1 MTNYTGIQGQNI
13 LIVSSDPANPVE
25 GQIWYNTTSNT
36 LKDYQSVVVN
46 AAWASGGNLNT
57 ARSQRGGAGTQTAA
71 LGAGGYSSGSSPYN
85 TTAVES
91 YNGSSWTAVASLNSD
106 VRGNCVAG
114 GTNTAVLSFLG
125 VQGNNTFTAQTESW
139 NGSSWTTVGSLN
151 LQRSSAGSAGTQTAA
166 LAFGGYFPPPNRN
179 NSESWNGTSWTATP
193 TLNTIISGNAGAGI
207 QTAALSFGGG
217 GGSPSTPTTQTEI
230 WNGTSWTVGPSLGTA
245 RYSLAGFGIQ
255 TAAVAAGGVTP
266 SATGATELY
275 NGTSWSSS
283 PASLTTARGN
293 LGGTGTQSLGLVY
306 GGLPFQTTTEEWTG
320 PSTALQTKT
329 ITTS

>member
-1 MTNYTGIQGQNI
+1 MVAYTGIQGQNI

-25 GQIWYNTTSNT
+25 GQIWYNSTSNL
-36 LKDYQSVVVN
+36 LKGYQRVVVN

-57 ARSQRGGAGTQTAA
+57 ARTQRGGAGTQTAA
-71 LGAGGYSSGSSPYN
+71 LGAGGYVSGSSPYN
-85 TTAVES
+85 TTAVET
-91 YNGSSWTAVASLNSD
+91 YNGTSWTSRTSLNSD
-106 VRGNCVAG
+106 VRGNQVAG
-114 GTNTAVLSFLG
+114 GTNTASLSFLG
-125 VQGNNTFTAQTESW
+125 VQGNSTFTAQTESW
-139 NGSSWTTVGSLN
+139 NGSSWTIVNSLN

-179 NSESWNGTSWTATP
+179 NSESWNGTSWTNTP
-193 TLNTIISGNAGAGI
+193 TLNTIVSGSAGAGT

-217 GGSPSTPTTQTEI
+217 GGNPGTPTAQTEI
-230 WNGTSWTVGPSLGTA
+230 WNGSSWTIGSSMNTA
-245 RYSLAGFGIQ
+245 RFSLAGFGIQ
-255 TAAVAAGGVTP
+255 TAAVAAGGQP
-266 SATGATELY
+266 NSNATELY

-283 PASLTTARGN
+283 PANLTTARGD

-306 GGLPFQTTTEEWTG
+306 GGLPFSTATEEWTG